1 MRKPAWTGLA
11 LALVMALSGVAT
23 AQERPR
29 PNIVL
34 IIADDVAFT
43 DFGAYG
49 SEIRTPN
56 IDALARR
63 GTLFT
68 NYHATPMCAPSR
80 AMLMTGIDS
89 HRAGIGN
96 LPETTPEEHRGS
108 PAYLGRLHRDVPT
121 IAERLRVAGY
131 RTFMAGKW
139 HLGHTPGSLPSAR
152 GFDRTFILDATGA
165 DNWEHRPYLPYYDRA
180 EWFSDGEAVD
190 QLPADFYSSEYLV
203 ERMTGYIDEAT
214 QQEGTAP
221 FFAYLAFQAIHI
233 PVQAPREY
241 TMRYA
246 DRYHAGWQALRE
258 ERHRAAVQR
267 GIVPADARLGPMH
280 PEMRDWDTLSAGER
294 EWYARAMAVNAGM
307 LEAMDHYLGQLIA
320 HLRETGEYENTIFIV
335 TSDNGPEGALPT
347 ASGAMRMWMWL
358 VGYSRDIETLG
369 ERGSFAFIGPEW
381 ASASAS
387 PHHLFKFYAGEG
399 GTRVPLIVAGP
410 GVESGQMARQLALIS
425 DIPAT
430 IAAFAGTDAEGMTG
444 RSLMPV
450 LEGGEEPVYGPDEGF
465 GVETAGRMAYFEG
478 RWKILRNGPPLG
490 DNRWRLYDL
499 DADPGETTDLSTSDP
514 ERFAAMQAAYR
525 QWAEANGVLDMPEG
539 YDPIATLLEH
549 SRAKIRARYWWAYL
563 LAIAFVIG
571 IVAAPVWFFVRVRRR
586 RRATAP
592 A

>member
-1 MRKPAWTGLA
+1 
-11 LALVMALSGVAT
+11 
-23 AQERPR
+23 
-29 PNIVL
+29 
-34 IIADDVAFT
+34 
-43 DFGAYG
+43 
-49 SEIRTPN
+49 
-56 IDALARR
+56 
-63 GTLFT
+63 
-68 NYHATPMCAPSR
+68 
-80 AMLMTGIDS
+80 
-89 HRAGIGN
+89 
-96 LPETTPEEHRGS
+96 
-108 PAYLGRLHRDVPT
+108 
-121 IAERLRVAGY
+121 
-131 RTFMAGKW
+131 
-139 HLGHTPGSLPSAR
+139 
-152 GFDRTFILDATGA
+152 
-165 DNWEHRPYLPYYDRA
+165 
-180 EWFSDGEAVD
+180 
-190 QLPADFYSSEYLV
+190 
-203 ERMTGYIDEAT
+203 
-214 QQEGTAP
+214 
-221 FFAYLAFQAIHI
+221 
-233 PVQAPREY
+233 
-241 TMRYA
+241 
-246 DRYHAGWQALRE
+246 
-258 ERHRAAVQR
+258 
-267 GIVPADARLGPMH
+267 
-280 PEMRDWDTLSAGER
+280 
-294 EWYARAMAVNAGM
+294 
-307 LEAMDHYLGQLIA
+307 
-320 HLRETGEYENTIFIV
+320 
-335 TSDNGPEGALPT
+335 
-347 ASGAMRMWMWL
+347 
-358 VGYSRDIETLG
+358 LG